1 MPCLK
6 IGSYEIV
13 RSQADADFYSQW
25 FGKDMAQ
32 ALVGIKATLKV
43 QGESSE
49 KVQAQ
54 FTHENMAQL
63 DSPLDTMEVGKELET
78 NWPHLGGK
86 GIVSY
91 KIIDV
96 SNEESLV
103 FETTYVSEAL
113 GQWKFHET
121 YTNEGLALKVTKD
134 DKTYDEFWK
143 RV

>member
-13 RSQADADFYSQW
+13 RSQADADFYSQCKYKLEHFYLFIFFIFLADSG

-63 DSPLDTMEVGKELET
+63 DSPL
-78 NWPHLGGK
+78 
-86 GIVSY
+86 
-91 KIIDV
+91 
-96 SNEESLV
+96 
-103 FETTYVSEAL
+103 
-113 GQWKFHET
+113 
-121 YTNEGLALKVTKD
+121 
-134 DKTYDEFWK
+134 
-143 RV
+143 

>member
-1 MPCLK
+1 
-6 IGSYEIV
+6 
-13 RSQADADFYSQW
+13 
-25 FGKDMAQ
+25 
-32 ALVGIKATLKV
+32 
-43 QGESSE
+43 
-49 KVQAQ
+49 
-54 FTHENMAQL
+54 
-63 DSPLDTMEVGKELET
+63 MEVGKELET

-91 KIIDV
+91 KVIDV